1 MKSRGHEAMVLDA
14 ASISELIAAIISLSV
29 PMAFAALGE
38 VISERAGVI
47 NLGTEGVM
55 LVGAISAFY
64 ISFFFGSNLAGVLL
78 GAAGGALLGLVMA
91 FISISLKQDQILSGL
106 GIYFLGIG
114 LSGFLYEASFGQV
127 GSTIRIT
134 GLPQLP
140 IPILSQIP
148 VIGDSIF
155 SQDIM
160 EYLAF
165 VTLILV
171 IIVVGRTTFGLN
183 IRAVG
188 ENPSAA
194 DTLGVSVT
202 KIRYA
207 AVIIGA
213 TLAGIG
219 GAYLALSSHAFQA
232 ENITAGRGFIA
243 VAMVY
248 FGKWRPARAF
258 FGTFLFGA
266 AYLLGAFFQ
275 VVGSIIPYYF
285 LLMVPYV
292 LTLVVL
298 VGIARGARPPSAL
311 GVPYKREGG

>member
-1 MKSRGHEAMVLDA
+1 LAIVLDA
-14 ASISELIAAIISLSV
+14 ASISDLISAIIALSV

-38 VISERAGVI
+38 VISERGGVI

-55 LVGAISAFY
+55 LVGAISAFSV
-64 ISFFFGSNLAGVLL
+64 SFFQHSNLLGILL
-78 GAAGGALLGLVMA
+78 GALFGASLGLLMG

-106 GIYFLGIG
+106 GIYFLGLG
-114 LSGFLYEASFGQV
+114 LSGFLYEALFSGI

-134 GLPQLP
+134 GLPKLP
-140 IPILSQIP
+140 IPVISQIP
-148 VIGDSIF
+148 VLGDSLF
-155 SQDIM
+155 SQDIV

-165 VTLILV
+165 VTLIVV
-171 IIVVGRTTFGLN
+171 IFVVGRTTFGLN
-183 IRAVG
+183 LRAVG

-202 KIRYA
+202 KIRYI
-207 AVIIGA
+207 AVIVGA

-292 LTLVVL
+292 LTLVMLVL
-298 VGIARGARPPSAL
+298 IARGARQPSAL
-311 GVPYKREGG
+311 GVPYVREGG

>member
-1 MKSRGHEAMVLDA
+1 MMAMVLDA

-64 ISFFFGSNLAGVLL
+64 VSFFFGSNLVGVLL

-106 GIYFLGIG
+106 GIYFLGVG

>member
-1 MKSRGHEAMVLDA
+1 MVAIIDA
-14 ASISELIAAIISLSV
+14 ASISGLIVGVLELSV

-55 LVGAISAFY
+55 LVGAICAFSV
-64 ISFFFGSNLAGVLL
+64 SFFLQSGLL
-78 GAAGGALLGLVMA
+78 GVVIGAIAGALLGLLMA
-91 FISISLKQDQILSGL
+91 FISVSLKQDQILSGL
-106 GIYFLGIG
+106 GIYFLGVG
-114 LSGFLYEASFGQV
+114 LSGFLYEALFSGV
-127 GSTIRIT
+127 GSTIRIE
-134 GLPQLP
+134 GLPKLP
-140 IPILSQIP
+140 IPLLSEIP
-148 VIGDSIF
+148 VLGNSLF
-155 SQDIM
+155 SQDLV

-165 VTLILV
+165 VVL
-171 IIVVGRTTFGLN
+171 IIVIFVFGRTTFGLN
-183 IRAVG
+183 LKAVG

-202 KIRYA
+202 RIRYA
-207 AVIIGA
+207 AVMIGA
-213 TLAGIG
+213 ALAGIG

-248 FGKWRPARAF
+248 FGKWKPARAF

-275 VVGSIIPYYF
+275 VVGSFIPYYF
-285 LLMVPYV
+285 LLMVPYI
-292 LTLVVL
+292 LTLVML
-298 VGIARGARPPSAL
+298 VAIARGARQPTAL
-311 GVPYKREGG
+311 GVPYTRESG

>member
-1 MKSRGHEAMVLDA
+1 MGAVLSA
-14 ASISELIAAIISLSV
+14 AAFSGLIASMLELSV

-38 VISERAGVI
+38 VISERGGVI

-55 LVGAISAFY
+55 LVGAISAFSV
-64 ISFFFGSNLAGVLL
+64 SFFMNSNLLGVLL
-78 GAAGGALLGLVMA
+78 GALSGALIGLLMA
-91 FISISLKQDQILSGL
+91 FISISLRQDQILSGL
-106 GIYFLGIG
+106 GIYFLGLG
-114 LSGFLYEASFGQV
+114 LSGFLYEALFGAV
-127 GSTIRIT
+127 GATIRIE
-134 GLPQLP
+134 GLPKLP
-140 IPILSQIP
+140 IPLLSQIP
-148 VIGDSIF
+148 ALGGSLF

-165 VTLILV
+165 VTLIVVTLV
-171 IIVVGRTTFGLN
+171 IGRTTFGLN
-183 IRAVG
+183 LRAVG

-194 DTLGVSVT
+194 DTLGVNVT
-202 KIRYA
+202 RIQYI
-207 AVIIGA
+207 AVIAGA

-219 GAYLALSSHAFQA
+219 GAYLAISSHAFQA

-266 AYLLGAFFQ
+266 AYMLGAFFQ

-292 LTLVVL
+292 LTLFIL
-298 VGIARGARPPSAL
+298 VAISRGARQPSAL
-311 GVPYKREGG
+311 GVPYTREGG

>member
-1 MKSRGHEAMVLDA
+1 MAMILDA
-14 ASISELIAAIISLSV
+14 ASISHLIAAVIALSV

-38 VISERAGVI
+38 VISERGGVI

-64 ISFFFGSNLAGVLL
+64 VSFFHHNDLFGVLL
-78 GAAGGALLGLVMA
+78 GAASGALLGLLMA
-91 FISISLKQDQILSGL
+91 FISVSLKQDQILSGL
-106 GIYFLGIG
+106 GIYFLGLG
-114 LSGFLYEASFGQV
+114 LSGFLYEAIFSQI

-148 VIGDSIF
+148 VIGDSLF

-165 VTLILV
+165 ATLILV
-171 IIVVGRTTFGLN
+171 IFVISRTTFGLN
-183 IRAVG
+183 LRSVG

-202 KIRYA
+202 RIRYI
-207 AVIIGA
+207 AVIAGA

-275 VVGSIIPYYF
+275 VVGSFIPYYF

-298 VGIARGARPPSAL
+298 VGIARGARSPSAL
-311 GVPYKREGG
+311 GVPYNREGG

>member
-1 MKSRGHEAMVLDA
+1 MMAMVLDA

-64 ISFFFGSNLAGVLL
+64 VSFFFGSNMVGVLL

-106 GIYFLGIG
+106 GIYFLGVG

-127 GSTIRIT
+127 GTTIRIT

-148 VIGDSIF
+148 VIGDSLF
-155 SQDIM
+155 SQDII

-213 TLAGIG
+213 TLAGVG
-219 GAYLALSSHAFQA
+219 GAYLAISSHAFQA

-311 GVPYKREGG
+311 GVPYNREGG

>member
-1 MKSRGHEAMVLDA
+1 MAIVLDA
-14 ASISELIAAIISLSV
+14 ASISDLISAIIALSV

-55 LVGAISAFY
+55 LVGAISAFSV
-64 ISFFFGSNLAGVLL
+64 SFFQHSNLL
-78 GAAGGALLGLVMA
+78 GILFGALFGASLGLLMG

-106 GIYFLGIG
+106 GIYFLGLG
-114 LSGFLYEASFGQV
+114 LSGFLYEALFSEI
-127 GSTIRIT
+127 GSTIRIA
-134 GLPQLP
+134 GLPKLP
-140 IPILSQIP
+140 IPVISQIP
-148 VIGDSIF
+148 ILGDSLF
-155 SQDIM
+155 SQDIV

-165 VTLILV
+165 ITLILV
-171 IIVVGRTTFGLN
+171 IFVVGRTTFGLN
-183 IRAVG
+183 LRAVG

-194 DTLGVSVT
+194 DTLGVSVI
-202 KIRYA
+202 KIRYI
-207 AVIIGA
+207 AVVIGA

-292 LTLVVL
+292 LTLVMLVL
-298 VGIARGARPPSAL
+298 IARGARQPSAL
-311 GVPYKREGG
+311 GVPYVREGG

>member
-1 MKSRGHEAMVLDA
+1 LAIVLDA
-14 ASISELIAAIISLSV
+14 ASISHLISAIIALSV

-55 LVGAISAFY
+55 LVGAISAFSV
-64 ISFFFGSNLAGVLL
+64 SFFQHSNLL
-78 GAAGGALLGLVMA
+78 GILFGALFGASLGLLMG

-106 GIYFLGIG
+106 GIYFLGLG
-114 LSGFLYEASFGQV
+114 LSGFLYEALFSEI
-127 GSTIRIT
+127 GSTIRIA
-134 GLPQLP
+134 GLPKLP
-140 IPILSQIP
+140 IPVISQIP
-148 VIGDSIF
+148 ILGDSLF
-155 SQDIM
+155 SQDIV

-165 VTLILV
+165 ITLILV
-171 IIVVGRTTFGLN
+171 IFVVGRTTLGLN
-183 IRAVG
+183 LRAVG

-194 DTLGVSVT
+194 DTLGVSVV
-202 KIRYA
+202 KIRYI
-207 AVIIGA
+207 AVVIGA

-292 LTLVVL
+292 LTLVMLVL
-298 VGIARGARPPSAL
+298 IARGARQPSAL
-311 GVPYKREGG
+311 GVPYVREGG

>member
-1 MKSRGHEAMVLDA
+1 MMAMVLDA

-64 ISFFFGSNLAGVLL
+64 VSFFFGSNLVGVLL

-106 GIYFLGIG
+106 GIYFLGVG

-165 VTLILV
+165 VTLILI

>member
-1 MKSRGHEAMVLDA
+1 MMAMVLDA

-106 GIYFLGIG
+106 GIYFLGVG

-275 VVGSIIPYYF
+275 VVGSVIPYYF

>member
-1 MKSRGHEAMVLDA
+1 VAIILDT
-14 ASISELIAAIISLSV
+14 ASISSLIAAILELSV

-38 VISERAGVI
+38 VLSERAGII

-55 LVGAISAFY
+55 LVGAISAFS
-64 ISFFFGSNLAGVLL
+64 ISFFQGSDMLGILL
-78 GAAGGALLGLVMA
+78 GGVCGAMLGLLMA
-91 FISISLKQDQILSGL
+91 FLSVSLKQDQILSGL
-106 GIYFLGIG
+106 GIYFLGLG
-114 LSGFLYEASFGQV
+114 LSGFLYEAFFKNI
-127 GSTIRIT
+127 GSTIRIS
-134 GLPQLP
+134 GLPKLP
-140 IPILSQIP
+140 IPLLSQIP
-148 VIGDSIF
+148 ILGTSLF
-155 SQDIM
+155 SLDVV

-165 VTLILV
+165 ATLVLV
-171 IIVVGRTTFGLN
+171 IIVINRTTFGLN
-183 IRAVG
+183 VRAVG

-202 KIRYA
+202 KIRYV
-207 AVIIGA
+207 AVIVGA
-213 TLAGIG
+213 ALAGIG

-275 VVGSIIPYYF
+275 VIGSIIPYYF

-298 VGIARGARPPSAL
+298 VAIARGARPPTAL
-311 GVPYKREGG
+311 GVPYSREGG

>member
-1 MKSRGHEAMVLDA
+1 MAMVLDA
-14 ASISELIAAIISLSV
+14 ASISDLIAAIISLSV

-55 LVGAISAFY
+55 LVGAISAFCV
-64 ISFFFGSNLAGVLL
+64 SFFFHSDLLGVLL

-91 FISISLKQDQILSGL
+91 LISISLKQDQILSGL
-106 GIYFLGIG
+106 GIYFLGLG

-127 GSTIRIT
+127 GSTIRIS
-134 GLPQLP
+134 GLPELP
-140 IPILSQIP
+140 IPILSKIP
-148 VIGDSIF
+148 VIGDSLF
-155 SQDIM
+155 SQDII
-160 EYLAF
+160 EYMAF
-165 VTLILV
+165 VTLIVV
-171 IIVVGRTTFGLN
+171 ILVVGRTTFGLN
-183 IRAVG
+183 LRAVG

-202 KIRYA
+202 KIRYV
-207 AVIIGA
+207 AVIVGA

-258 FGTFLFGA
+258 FGTFVFGA

>member
-1 MKSRGHEAMVLDA
+1 MAMVLDA
-14 ASISELIAAIISLSV
+14 ASISDLIAAIISLSV

-55 LVGAISAFY
+55 LVGAISAFCV
-64 ISFFFGSNLAGVLL
+64 SFFFHSDLLGVLL

-91 FISISLKQDQILSGL
+91 LISISLKQDQILSGL
-106 GIYFLGIG
+106 GIYFLGLG

-127 GSTIRIT
+127 GSTIRIS
-134 GLPQLP
+134 GLPELP
-140 IPILSQIP
+140 IPILSKIP
-148 VIGDSIF
+148 VIGDSLF
-155 SQDIM
+155 SQDII

-165 VTLILV
+165 VTLIVV
-171 IIVVGRTTFGLN
+171 IFVVGRTTFGLN
-183 IRAVG
+183 LRAVG

-202 KIRYA
+202 KIRYV
-207 AVIIGA
+207 AVIVGA

-258 FGTFLFGA
+258 FGTFVFGA

-292 LTLVVL
+292 LTLMVL

-311 GVPYKREGG
+311 GVPYSREGG

>member
-1 MKSRGHEAMVLDA
+1 MSVVLDA
-14 ASISELIAAIISLSV
+14 AAISGLIASMLELSV

-38 VISERAGVI
+38 VISERGGVI

-55 LVGAISAFY
+55 LVGAISAFS
-64 ISFFFGSNLAGVLL
+64 ISFFMHKNLLGVLL
-78 GAAGGALLGLVMA
+78 GAFCGALIGLLMA

-106 GIYFLGIG
+106 GIYFLGLG
-114 LSGFLYEASFGQV
+114 LSGFVYEALFSQI
-127 GSTIRIT
+127 GSTIRIE
-134 GLPQLP
+134 GLPKVP
-140 IPILSQIP
+140 IPLLSQIP
-148 VIGDSIF
+148 ILGDSLF

-165 VTLILV
+165 VTLIIVILV
-171 IIVVGRTTFGLN
+171 IGRTTFGLN
-183 IRAVG
+183 LRAVG

-202 KIRYA
+202 KIRFI
-207 AVIIGA
+207 AVIAGA

-219 GAYLALSSHAFQA
+219 GAYLAISAHAFQA
-232 ENITAGRGFIA
+232 ENITAGRGFVA

-292 LTLVVL
+292 LTLVIL
-298 VGIARGARPPSAL
+298 VAIARGARPPSAL
-311 GVPYKREGG
+311 GVPYTRESG

>member
-1 MKSRGHEAMVLDA
+1 MAMILDA

-55 LVGAISAFY
+55 LVGAISAFCV
-64 ISFFFGSNLAGVLL
+64 SFFYHSDLLGVLL

-91 FISISLKQDQILSGL
+91 LISISLKQDQILSGL
-106 GIYFLGIG
+106 GIYFLGLG
-114 LSGFLYEASFGQV
+114 LSGFLYEASFGQI
-127 GSTIRIT
+127 GSTIRVG

-140 IPILSQIP
+140 LPILSKIP
-148 VIGDSIF
+148 VIGDSLF
-155 SQDIM
+155 SQDII

-171 IIVVGRTTFGLN
+171 IFVVGRTTFGLN
-183 IRAVG
+183 LRAVG

-202 KIRYA
+202 KIRYV
-207 AVIIGA
+207 AVIVGA

-258 FGTFLFGA
+258 FGTFVFGA

-285 LLMVPYV
+285 LLMVPYI
-292 LTLVVL
+292 LTLMVL

-311 GVPYKREGG
+311 GVPYNREGG

>member
-1 MKSRGHEAMVLDA
+1 M
-14 ASISELIAAIISLSV
+14 
-29 PMAFAALGE
+29 
-38 VISERAGVI
+38 
-47 NLGTEGVM
+47 
-55 LVGAISAFY
+55 
-64 ISFFFGSNLAGVLL
+64 
-78 GAAGGALLGLVMA
+78 
-91 FISISLKQDQILSGL
+91 ILCIFESSDKPFMQKPVRCL
-106 GIYFLGIG
+106 F
-114 LSGFLYEASFGQV
+114 
-127 GSTIRIT
+127 TIT
-134 GLPQLP
+134 GLAPLP
-140 IPILSQIP
+140 IPMLSQIP
-148 VIGDSIF
+148 VIGNSLF

-171 IIVVGRTTFGLN
+171 IFVISRTTFGLN
-183 IRAVG
+183 LRSVG
-188 ENPSAA
+188 ENPSAV
-194 DTLGVSVT
+194 DTLGVSVAR
-202 KIRYA
+202 IRYI
-207 AVIIGA
+207 AVIAGA

-285 LLMVPYV
+285 LLMVPYI

-298 VGIARGARPPSAL
+298 VGIARGARAPSAF
-311 GVPYKREGG
+311 GVPYNREGE

>member
-1 MKSRGHEAMVLDA
+1 MMAMVLDA

-38 VISERAGVI
+38 VICERAGVI

-106 GIYFLGIG
+106 GIYFLGVG

-165 VTLILV
+165 VTLIIV

>member
-1 MKSRGHEAMVLDA
+1 MAIVLDA
-14 ASISELIAAIISLSV
+14 ASISDLISAIIALSV

-55 LVGAISAFY
+55 LVGAISAFSV
-64 ISFFFGSNLAGVLL
+64 SFFQHSNLL
-78 GAAGGALLGLVMA
+78 GILFGALFGASLGLLMG

-106 GIYFLGIG
+106 GIYFLGLG
-114 LSGFLYEASFGQV
+114 LSGFLYEALFSEI
-127 GSTIRIT
+127 GSTIRIA
-134 GLPQLP
+134 GLPKLP
-140 IPILSQIP
+140 IPVISQIP
-148 VIGDSIF
+148 ILGDSLF
-155 SQDIM
+155 SQDIV

-165 VTLILV
+165 ITLILV
-171 IIVVGRTTFGLN
+171 IFVVGRTTFGLN
-183 IRAVG
+183 LRAVG

-194 DTLGVSVT
+194 DTLGVSVVKT
-202 KIRYA
+202 RYI
-207 AVIIGA
+207 AVVIGA

-292 LTLVVL
+292 LTLVMLVL
-298 VGIARGARPPSAL
+298 IARGARQPSAL
-311 GVPYKREGG
+311 GVPYVREGG

>member
-1 MKSRGHEAMVLDA
+1 MIIDA
-14 ASISELIAAIISLSV
+14 ASISALIAAIIALSV

-64 ISFFFGSNLAGVLL
+64 VSFFYHSDLL
-78 GAAGGALLGLVMA
+78 GVVLGAVAGALLGLVMA
-91 FISISLKQDQILSGL
+91 FISISLKQDQVLSGL
-106 GIYFLGIG
+106 GIYFLGLG
-114 LSGFLYEASFGQV
+114 LSGFLYEVSFSQI

-134 GLPQLP
+134 GPPQLP
-140 IPILSQIP
+140 IPVLSQIP
-148 VIGDSIF
+148 VLGDSLF
-155 SQDIM
+155 SQDAI

-171 IIVVGRTTFGLN
+171 IFVIGRTTFGLN
-183 IRAVG
+183 LRSVG

-194 DTLGVSVT
+194 DTLGVNVT
-202 KIRYA
+202 KIRYI
-207 AVIIGA
+207 AVMVGA

-285 LLMVPYV
+285 LLMVPYI

-311 GVPYKREGG
+311 GVPYNREGS

>member
-1 MKSRGHEAMVLDA
+1 MIVDVSSV
-14 ASISELIAAIISLSV
+14 SELIAAIIALSV

-55 LVGAISAFY
+55 LVGAISAFS
-64 ISFFFGSNLAGVLL
+64 ISFFQHDNLFGVLV
-78 GAAGGALLGLVMA
+78 GAASGALMGLLLA
-91 FISISLKQDQILSGL
+91 FVSISLRQDQVLSGL
-106 GIYFLGIG
+106 GIYFLGVG
-114 LSGFLYEASFGQV
+114 LSGFLYDIIFSSQI

-134 GLPQLP
+134 GLPELP
-140 IPILSQIP
+140 IPLLSQIP
-148 VIGDSIF
+148 VIGDSLF
-155 SQDIM
+155 SQDII

-171 IIVVGRTTFGLN
+171 IIMVGRTTFGLN

-219 GAYLALSSHAFQA
+219 GAYLAISSHAFQA

-285 LLMVPYV
+285 LLMVPYI

-311 GVPYKREGG
+311 GVPYNREGG

>member
-1 MKSRGHEAMVLDA
+1 MAMILDA
-14 ASISELIAAIISLSV
+14 ASISQLIAAIISLSV

-64 ISFFFGSNLAGVLL
+64 ISFFHHSDLLGVLL
-78 GAAGGALLGLVMA
+78 GAASGALLGLLMA

-106 GIYFLGIG
+106 GIYFLGLG
-114 LSGFLYEASFGQV
+114 LSGFLYEAIFSQI

-148 VIGDSIF
+148 VIGDSLF
-155 SQDIM
+155 SQDII

-165 VTLILV
+165 ATLILV
-171 IIVVGRTTFGLN
+171 IFVVGRTTFGLN
-183 IRAVG
+183 LRAVG

-202 KIRYA
+202 KIRFI
-207 AVIIGA
+207 AVIAGA
-213 TLAGIG
+213 ALAGIG

-275 VVGSIIPYYF
+275 VVGSYIPYYF

-298 VGIARGARPPSAL
+298 VGIARGARSPSAL
-311 GVPYKREGG
+311 GVPYNREGG

>member
-1 MKSRGHEAMVLDA
+1 MGMVLDA
-14 ASISELIAAIISLSV
+14 AAISGLIASMLELSV

-38 VISERAGVI
+38 VISERGGVI

-55 LVGAISAFY
+55 LVGAISAFSV
-64 ISFFFGSNLAGVLL
+64 SFFMHNNLLGVLL
-78 GAAGGALLGLVMA
+78 GAFCGALIGLLMA

-106 GIYFLGIG
+106 GIYFLGLG
-114 LSGFLYEASFGQV
+114 LSGFVYEALFSQI
-127 GSTIRIT
+127 GSTIRIE
-134 GLPQLP
+134 GLPKVP
-140 IPILSQIP
+140 IPLLSQIP
-148 VIGDSIF
+148 VLGDSLF

-165 VTLILV
+165 VTLIIVILV
-171 IIVVGRTTFGLN
+171 IGRTTFGLN
-183 IRAVG
+183 LRAVG

-194 DTLGVSVT
+194 DSLGVSVA
-202 KIRYA
+202 KIRFI
-207 AVIIGA
+207 AVIVGA
-213 TLAGIG
+213 ALAGVG
-219 GAYLALSSHAFQA
+219 GAYLAISSHAFQA

-248 FGKWRPARAF
+248 FGKWRPSRAF

-292 LTLVVL
+292 LTLVIL
-298 VGIARGARPPSAL
+298 VAIARGARQPSAL
-311 GVPYKREGG
+311 GVPYTRESS

>member
-1 MKSRGHEAMVLDA
+1 MMAMVLDA
-14 ASISELIAAIISLSV
+14 ASISDLIAAIISLSV

-38 VISERAGVI
+38 LISERAGVI

-64 ISFFFGSNLAGVLL
+64 ISFFHHSDLFGVLL
-78 GAAGGALLGLVMA
+78 GAASGALLGLLMA

-106 GIYFLGIG
+106 GIYFLGLG
-114 LSGFLYEASFGQV
+114 LSGFLYEAIFSQI

-140 IPILSQIP
+140 IPILSQVP
-148 VIGDSIF
+148 VIGASFF
-155 SQDIM
+155 SQDII

-165 VTLILV
+165 VTLIIV
-171 IIVVGRTTFGLN
+171 IFVVGRTTFGLN
-183 IRAVG
+183 LRAVG

-202 KIRYA
+202 KIRYV
-207 AVIIGA
+207 AVIAGA

-275 VVGSIIPYYF
+275 VVGSFIPYYF

-298 VGIARGARPPSAL
+298 VGIARGARSPSAL
-311 GVPYKREGG
+311 GVPYNREGG

>member
-1 MKSRGHEAMVLDA
+1 MMAMVLDA

-64 ISFFFGSNLAGVLL
+64 ISFFFGSNLVGVLL

-106 GIYFLGIG
+106 GIYFLGVG

-219 GAYLALSSHAFQA
+219 GAYLALSSHALQA